1 MAVAYDPRTALVII
15 DLQNDFASPQ
25 GSLFVAGAERV
36 VEQVNRQIALARAAG
51 GHVLYTLDWHPP
63 QTPHFQPQGGIW
75 PVHCVAE
82 SWGAQFHPALTVGGE
97 IVRKGAGTEDG
108 YSGFTVRDHESGERS
123 ATLLE
128 GLLRERGVERVIV
141 VGLATDY
148 CVKATALDAA
158 GKGFETVVLL
168 DAVAGVELAPGDTE
182 RAQDELRAAGVALL

>member
-51 GHVLYTLDWHPP
+51 GHVLYTQDWHPP

>member
-1 MAVAYDPRTALVII
+1 MAVAYDPRTALVVI
-15 DLQNDFASPQ
+15 DLQNDFASPE

-36 VEQVNRQIALARAAG
+36 VEEVNRQITLARVGG
-51 GHVLYTLDWHPP
+51 GHVLYTQDWHPP
-63 QTPHFQPQGGIW
+63 ETPHFQPQGGIW

-108 YSGFTVRDHESGERS
+108 YSGFTVRDHESGEQS

-148 CVKATALDAA
+148 CVKATALDAE

-168 DAVAGVELAPGDTE
+168 DAVAGVELAPEDTE